1 MNASSIDSPRRTG
14 TYAAQCSAASAGW
27 LRGAAVW
34 AGTRK
39 GYRMPALCRLAR
51 GGFPALG
58 HFVQAR
64 RGVVAVESALAIA
77 ALVVVLGGLMAI
89 AHAAYSDDRMSRA
102 ARAAARAVALV
113 TDTSATQSVL
123 ESTACVAIRTELD
136 RASDF
141 DCKAEWGDG
150 YRVKADL
157 KPSTL
162 EAGTNGSGDAGDMV
176 LVEIE
181 WLPARWTKVVFE
193 LDESNPWIA
202 TGVARR
208 EPADPGG

>member
-14 TYAAQCSAASAGW
+14 TCAAQCSAASAGW

-39 GYRMPALCRLAR
+39 GYRIPAVCRLAR

-64 RGVVAVESALAIA
+64 RGVVAVESAAAIV

-123 ESTACVAIRTELD
+123 ESTACDAIRKELD
-136 RASDF
+136 LASDF
-141 DCKAEWGDG
+141 DCKAEWKG

-181 WLPARWTKVVFE
+181 WPPADWTEVVF
-193 LDESNPWIA
+193 DDNPWIA

-208 EPADPGG
+208 EPADPGA

>member
-1 MNASSIDSPRRTG
+1 
-14 TYAAQCSAASAGW
+14 
-27 LRGAAVW
+27 
-34 AGTRK
+34 
-39 GYRMPALCRLAR
+39 MPALCRLAR

-77 ALVVVLGGLMAI
+77 ALVVVLGGFMAI

-113 TDTSATQSVL
+113 TDTSATQTVL
-123 ESTACVAIRTELD
+123 ESTACDAIRTELD
-136 RASDF
+136 LASDF
-141 DCKAEWGDG
+141 DCKAEWGNG

-162 EAGTNGSGDAGDMV
+162 EAGTNGGGDAGDMV

-181 WLPARWTKVVFE
+181 WQPVVRTDVVF
-193 LDESNPWIA
+193 DESNPWIA

-208 EPADPGG
+208 EPADPGA

>member
-1 MNASSIDSPRRTG
+1 MRLYGPAPARAT
-14 TYAAQCSAASAGW
+14 AFLQSAAW
-27 LRGAAVW
+27 RGA
-34 AGTRK
+34 
-39 GYRMPALCRLAR
+39 
-51 GGFPALG
+51 GFRRWG
-58 HFVQAR
+58 HFVRSR
-64 RGVVAVESALAIA
+64 RGVVAVESALAIT

-89 AHAAYSDDRMSRA
+89 AHAAYNDDSMSRA

-123 ESTACVAIRTELD
+123 ESTACDAIRTELD
-136 RASDF
+136 FASDF

-162 EAGTNGSGDAGDMV
+162 KAGTNGSGEAGDMV
-176 LVEIE
+176 LVEIA
-181 WLPARWTKVVFE
+181 WQPADWTEVVFE
-193 LDESNPWIA
+193 LDKSNPWIA

-208 EPADPGG
+208 EPADPGA